1 MRYFLFILI
10 SLVLCLSCNIRN
22 VINPPTAR
30 EKYERNYKGPDS
42 LLKSWQLAYS
52 HALQQPTTI
61 DLPLA
66 MTIKIPDTTVTALG
80 YSMVVNNGQVLVV
93 ELDRH
98 TDSLAFFVEIY
109 ERKKNNPGEYNM
121 LEAITGTGTL
131 LQTAIATTDTVIVLV
146 QPIIHNRSLFRLR
159 IYPQPAYLFPVA
171 GKGNAAI
178 SSFWGAARDGG
189 GRSHEGIDI
198 MAARGTP
205 LLAVAD
211 GRITSTG
218 NRGLGGKQ
226 VWLREAI
233 YKRSVYYAHLDSII
247 AQDGQ
252 QVKKGDTV
260 GLVGNTGN
268 AITTAPHLHFGVYG
282 SGGAMDPHLF
292 VKQLPIPAFS
302 DTLLTQKVITRNNK
316 NELKAGPAAKFTTIH
331 TLPKND
337 TLTIVGKTQNWY
349 YVKRGNEEGFILQS
363 AVKTY

>member
-1 MRYFLFILI
+1 MRKFLFILI
-10 SLVLCLSCNIRN
+10 SSLLCLSCNIRN
-22 VINPPTAR
+22 VINLSAR

-52 HALQQPTTI
+52 SALQYPTTI

-66 MTIKIPDTTVTALG
+66 MTIKIPDTSLNALG

-98 TDSLAFFVEIY
+98 TDSIAFFVEIY
-109 ERKKNNPGEYNM
+109 ERKKNNPDEYNM
-121 LEAITGTGTL
+121 LEAITGNNTS
-131 LQTAIATTDTVIVLV
+131 LQRAFSSNDTVIVLI
-146 QPIIHNRSLFRLR
+146 QPVIHNRSLFRLR

-189 GRSHEGIDI
+189 GRLHEGIDI
-198 MAARGTP
+198 VAPRGTP

-226 VWLREAI
+226 VWLRDAV

-252 QVKKGDTV
+252 QVKKGDTL
-260 GLVGNTGN
+260 GLIGNTGN
-268 AITTAPHLHFGVYG
+268 AITTVPHLHFGVYG

-302 DTLLTQKVITRNNK
+302 DTMLSRKIITRNNK
-316 NELKAGPAAKFTTIH
+316 NELKAGPASKFTTIK

-337 TLTIVGKTQNWY
+337 TLTIMGKTQNWY
-349 YVKRGNEEGFILQS
+349 YVKKGNEYGFILQS
-363 AVKTY
+363 TVKNFH